1 VPGFRPYFV
10 FSAILSLFFSKIALF
25 LANNRETGS
34 YLTAH
39 TTKSNQ
45 VLAMIKHQIGSFSWE
60 AGLIRSQLRS
70 GNWALI
76 RFILCFF
83 TPHANE
89 IQRAD
94 QFAQGQLHTDRRIGW
109 FSEEIG

>member
-39 TTKSNQ
+39 TTIQS
-45 VLAMIKHQIGSFSWE
+45 
-60 AGLIRSQLRS
+60 SQT
-70 GNWALI
+70 A
-76 RFILCFF
+76 RF
-83 TPHANE
+83 
-89 IQRAD
+89 RYD
-94 QFAQGQLHTDRRIGW
+94 
-109 FSEEIG
+109 SE